1 MTGYVIDASALVEVV
16 LRTELGEVVANTIRD
31 RRLIAPELIDAEVLA
46 TLRRS
51 VLAKSVS
58 DLEAGVAVHR
68 LIYAPITRYP
78 HRSLIEKAWRY
89 RQNVSAYDAFYV
101 ALAHKNRVPLVTVD
115 ARLSRAPVTDVAVIN
130 LR

>member
-16 LRTELGEVVANTIRD
+16 LHTELGEAVANMIRD
-31 RRLIAPELIDAEVLA
+31 RRLIAPELIDVEVLA

-58 DLEAGVAVHR
+58 DPEASLAVHR
-68 LIYAPITRYP
+68 LINAPITRHS
-78 HRSLIEKAWRY
+78 HRTLVQEAWRY
-89 RQNVSAYDAFYV
+89 RQNVSAYDSFYV
-101 ALAHKNRVPLVTVD
+101 ALAHKNRMPLITVD
-115 ARLSRAPVTDVAVIN
+115 ARLSRAPVTDIAIIN

>member
-16 LRTELGEVVANTIRD
+16 LHTELGEAVANTIRD
-31 RRLIAPELIDAEVLA
+31 RRLIAPELIDVEVLA

-58 DLEAGVAVHR
+58 DPEVSLAVHR
-68 LIYAPITRYP
+68 LINAPITRHS
-78 HRSLIEKAWRY
+78 HRTLVQEAWRY

-101 ALAHKNRVPLVTVD
+101 ALAHKNRMPLVTVD
-115 ARLSRAPVTDVAVIN
+115 ARLSRAPTSDIAIIS